1 MVVGSA
7 QAPHLCL
14 KSASNQSSTKH
25 IDHQMGAAAI
35 SDAPLMNALGFTGG
49 GLLAV
54 CLIPQII
61 KLLVTRSA
69 RDISLS
75 WTLLYL
81 AGG

>member
-1 MVVGSA
+1 
-7 QAPHLCL
+7 
-14 KSASNQSSTKH
+14 
-25 IDHQMGAAAI
+25 MGAAAI

-49 GLLAV
+49 GLLAI

-75 WTLLYL
+75 WTVLYL
-81 AGG
+81 AGEHCEGVVQVHLTTWSLMLADVS